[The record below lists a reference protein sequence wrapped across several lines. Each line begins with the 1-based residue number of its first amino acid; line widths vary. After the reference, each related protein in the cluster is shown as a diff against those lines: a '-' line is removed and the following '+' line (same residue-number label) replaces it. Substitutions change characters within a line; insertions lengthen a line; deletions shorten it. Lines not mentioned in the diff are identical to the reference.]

1 MSRLFGA
8 LANAY
13 GQYEG
18 GRFKRKQYD
27 DSQAQQALENQRR
40 AFEFAATNGRLEE
53 QMRLMQQQREDAL
66 QRQRELDVIG
76 AQQNGYETAT
86 PEAAASAAN
95 AFMQS
100 QGIGMPSGVVRSP
113 ATPVA
118 QYEAEGMKFGDP
130 SLKPREV
137 QYASV
142 GGRLMRY
149 DPQREVNEQTSQA
162 FQKYMATLSEKKM
175 LQEQRAQ
182 DREDQIRLTAAMRQA
197 PQPRA
202 PRTQIIKNDKG
213 EYVIVDLDQ
222 VGPTGL
228 KAPVAAGA
236 SGAKIAAEAPM
247 RAALK
252 DLGAQVLAQGEA
264 GEGLPAQSIMSR
276 YLADKKG
283 DYKATSLSRALT
295 GAAYAKTASPELQR
309 AQNYVDQVA
318 SVLLPLRGGK
328 AITQGEKAI
337 ILGAVTVEP
346 GETPA
351 IRAQKMRAFETLIAP
366 ILAAGGTDMN
376 QEIAEMRQ
384 RAAAYRKAQGD
395 AGGSGAAPWE
405 RKKP

>member
-27 DSQAQQALENQRR
+27 DSQAQQTLENQRR

-66 QRQRELDVIG
+66 QRQREMDVVG
-76 AQQNGYETAT
+76 AQQKGYETAA

-100 QGIGMPSGVVRSP
+100 QGMGMPSGVVK
-113 ATPVA
+113 AKGAPVA

-162 FQKYMATLSEKKM
+162 FQKYMASLSEKKM
-175 LQEQRAQ
+175 LQDQRAQ
-182 DREDQIRLTAAMRQA
+182 DREDQIRLTAAMRPAAQT
-197 PQPRA
+197 QPKRDLF
-202 PRTQIIKNDKG
+202 TDGKG
-213 EYVIVDLDQ
+213 NYQYVRQGENVPPGWMPANRSMQ
-222 VGPTGL
+222 PASAST
-228 KAPVAAGA
+228 KAPTAGERQAQALLEFGTQGAQGAAAKYRSGFSPNMMDQIAEQLPPAVGNVLMSGDAQELYADTEKLVMASQYLLSGKAVTKVEAKKIARGLVIQPGDTEETKAYKRAQIQQRLDILAKAAGQP
-236 SGAKIAAEAPM
+236 SPTI
-247 RAALK
+247 
-252 DLGAQVLAQGEA
+252 D
-264 GEGLPAQSIMSR
+264 
-276 YLADKKG
+276 
-283 DYKATSLSRALT
+283 T
-295 GAAYAKTASPELQR
+295 GAA
-309 AQNYVDQVA
+309 N
-318 SVLLPLRGGK
+318 
-328 AITQGEKAI
+328 
-337 ILGAVTVEP
+337 
-346 GETPA
+346 
-351 IRAQKMRAFETLIAP
+351 
-366 ILAAGGTDMN
+366 
-376 QEIAEMRQ
+376 
-384 RAAAYRKAQGD
+384 
-395 AGGSGAAPWE
+395 SGAGAPWE